1 MVETTGERYRVTS
14 WREAT
19 ALGLDDEFDELDP
32 MSAPSAN
39 FGAEEPEEL
48 DALEQSG
55 PWTAARGFSEPHGA
69 VRVWVDDSVTITK
82 VRMSPSW
89 RDRVGRNG
97 LQAAFGLVFLQINN
111 YFRDLLP
118 AESLAADD
126 RTAKRPLHWDTMWEM
141 SQRNERIRAQLSEL
155 GPEADGRW
163 VGQPVTGVAPDRSV
177 AITLNIHG
185 QLDRIEFAK
194 QWLESARIRQVSD
207 AVVRAH
213 QDAKARFV
221 SPTYE
226 EGERDRL
233 QNEMS
238 DNRHELLAMMRR
250 GFK

>member
-1 MVETTGERYRVTS
+1 MN
-14 WREAT
+14 
-19 ALGLDDEFDELDP
+19 LDDEFDEFDP
-32 MSAPSAN
+32 MSPPRAS
-39 FGAEEPEEL
+39 FGEEEPEEA

-55 PWTAARGFSEPHGA
+55 PWTAARGFSDPQGA
-69 VRVWVDDSVTITK
+69 VRVWVDDTVTMSK

-97 LQAAFGLVFLQINN
+97 LEAAFGLVFLQINN
-111 YFRDLLP
+111 YFRDLSP

-126 RTAKRPLHWDTMWEM
+126 RTARRPLHWDTMWDLC
-141 SQRNERIRAQLSEL
+141 QRNERIRSQLAGL
-155 GPEADGRW
+155 GPESNGRW
-163 VGQPVTGVAPDRSV
+163 IGAPATGIAPDRSV
-177 AITLNIHG
+177 AITLNLHG

-194 QWLESARIRQVSD
+194 QWLEGARIRQISD

-221 SPTYE
+221 PPTYE